1 MGLLTDSFKEKLTS
15 TLLSSDPRMSHI
27 RQGMLEKIGPMAGRR
42 PIAPTFGELAA
53 GLVSGKRQGER
64 DYLQE
69 ELAKTELVTLDNG
82 DLATY
87 NKITKEFDVLQ
98 EGTAKPTN
106 PKSYKNIETDEFRSM
121 TASDY
126 ASLPIEER
134 QKWLPADIEL
144 SGADI
149 DPTGKRNFEDLMV
162 GYTQNDI
169 NLQELDKLLQNDLTF
184 TAAIPK
190 TINNALSSIAAN
202 ISQGFQWFEDDGET
216 VETTEVDVL
225 DENRG
230 RINEIAQASG
240 VADSLIIATA
250 YTIAANLNP
259 DGRISDKDFKYA
271 LESLVGKTKDKNVM
285 RAIIQHNIKMNRK
298 RAQNQINLANQ
309 FNRNPLNKTMGDL
322 FPEWETTIQTET
334 ETSVPDDYDELGIL

>member
-1 MGLLTDSFKEKLTS
+1 MGLITESFKDKLQN
-15 TLLSSDPRMSHI
+15 TLLSSDPRMSNIRLGMIEQLGPLTGKRQVAPTMGEVMGAGAAGI
-27 RQGMLEKIGPMAGRR
+27 RQGEKD
-42 PIAPTFGELAA
+42 F
-53 GLVSGKRQGER
+53 
-64 DYLQE
+64 LQA
-69 ELAKTELVTLDNG
+69 ELAKTELITLDNG
-82 DLATY
+82 DLAKY
-87 NKITKEFDVLQ
+87 NKMDDTFEVLQ
-98 EGTAKPTN
+98 KGTAKPTN

-190 TINNALSSIAAN
+190 TINNALTSIAAN
-202 ISQGFQWFEDDGET
+202 ISQSFQWFADDGET

-334 ETSVPDDYDELGIL
+334 ETSVPDDYDPLKIL